1 MNPMPPL
8 PAEAATGSAGV
19 VRRLRTF
26 IVEDSAIILD
36 NLVATLEELALVDV
50 VASASDETS
59 AMQQLRQLGTAVDL
73 VIVDIFLKGGSGL
86 GLLRRMT
93 EEHMGAQRA
102 VLTNYATQDMRQK
115 CLALGASEVFDK
127 SGDIDRLLD
136 YCTGLAAAHDAG

>member
-136 YCTGLAAAHDAG
+136 YCTGLAAARDAG